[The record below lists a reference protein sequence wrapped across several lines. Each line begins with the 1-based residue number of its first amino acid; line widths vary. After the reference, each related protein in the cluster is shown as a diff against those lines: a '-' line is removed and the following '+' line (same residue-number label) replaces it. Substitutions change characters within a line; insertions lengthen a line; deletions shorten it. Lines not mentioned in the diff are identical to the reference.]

1 MFFKKLSKWIL
12 RAFSFF
18 WLAFG
23 LLTIIVVDLL
33 GGVLMMFA
41 GLLIAPAIISIIK
54 NQASKIKTYMLI
66 IVSILIALAGVA
78 SVLKSM
84 DRVPYTDWAEIDED
98 SFRATDPLLED
109 YLPTD
114 Q

>member
-1 MFFKKLSKWIL
+1 
-12 RAFSFF
+12 
-18 WLAFG
+18 
-23 LLTIIVVDLL
+23 
-33 GGVLMMFA
+33 
-41 GLLIAPAIISIIK
+41 
-54 NQASKIKTYMLI
+54 MLI
-66 IVSILIALAGVA
+66 IVLILIALAGVA

-98 SFRATDPLLED
+98 SFLVTDPLLED